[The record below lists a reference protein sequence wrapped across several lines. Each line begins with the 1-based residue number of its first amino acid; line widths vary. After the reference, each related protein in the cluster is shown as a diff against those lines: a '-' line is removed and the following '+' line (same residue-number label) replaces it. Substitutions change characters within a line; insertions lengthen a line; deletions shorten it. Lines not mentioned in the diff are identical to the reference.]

1 MFYFDSI
8 GDFLAMGG
16 HAFYVWL
23 SFAIV
28 FIALV
33 VQFFTAKN
41 GVASSINQI
50 KQHYRQLERRK
61 ASQVS
66 VSAEQSVSHL
76 EKSSEEN
83 E

>member
-1 MFYFDSI
+1 MLYFDSV
-8 GDFLAMGG
+8 GDFFAMGG

-23 SFAIV
+23 SFAVV
-28 FIALV
+28 FVALV

-41 GVASSINQI
+41 GVTSSIKQI

-61 ASQVS
+61 ASVS
-66 VSAEQSVSHL
+66 TEQRESRL

-83 E
+83 K